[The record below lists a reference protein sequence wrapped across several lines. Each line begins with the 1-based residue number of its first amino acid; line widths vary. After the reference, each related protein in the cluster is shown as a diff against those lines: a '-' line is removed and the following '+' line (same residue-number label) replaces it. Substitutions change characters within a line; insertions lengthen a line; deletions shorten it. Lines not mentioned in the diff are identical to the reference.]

1 MEMNKAPMGQEVAP
15 ENPTNDQE
23 PEEEMTMEALL
34 EAEGLEMDFP
44 KRGDVRQGE
53 ITGITDQAVLVN
65 VGAKS
70 DGQIPL
76 REFERLSPEEREQI
90 LQVGNRLPVYVL
102 GFDSHGAPRLSY
114 LQALEAEDWERA
126 ERMKESGELY
136 EGTIAGYNKG
146 GLVVR
151 LGRLRGFIPLSQI
164 SRERRQ
170 SLQSERPDPSWKE
183 LIGQPIV
190 ARVIEVDRSR
200 QRLILSERAVARQA
214 RELLK
219 ERVLAQLQ
227 VGDVRTGRVTSLTK
241 FGAFVNIDG
250 ADGLVHLSEIS
261 WEHIDKPEDVL
272 QIGQEVQVKVISI
285 DPERKRIGLSI
296 RQLQEDPWKTKAAS
310 LRVGQLV
317 RATITRLEK
326 FGAFARLENGL
337 EGLIHISELSEQR
350 IEHPKEV
357 VKEGDEVTLRII
369 RIDPEARRIGL
380 SLRKVD
386 TLAYADLDLQMA
398 LAEAEE
404 ELEELLGIEKEAPAS
419 EEAAPAEEQSEPSA
433 ESAEESAP
441 EAAAEPPA
449 TEEEESSPP
458 AEPSEEPS
466 EPDSKG
472 E

>member
-1 MEMNKAPMGQEVAP
+1 MEMNEAPLGQEAAP
-15 ENPTNDQE
+15 ENQNEVPAVEE
-23 PEEEMTMEALL
+23 PAEEMTMEALL
-34 EAEGLEMDFP
+34 EAEGLGMDFP
-44 KRGDVRQGE
+44 KRGELRQGE
-53 ITGITDQAVLVN
+53 ITSITDQAVLVN

-70 DGQIPL
+70 DGHIPL
-76 REFERLSPEEREQI
+76 REFERLPAEEREQV
-90 LQVGNRLPVYVL
+90 LQVGNKIPVYVM

-114 LQALEAEDWERA
+114 LQALEAEDWDRA
-126 ERMKESGELY
+126 EAMKESGELY
-136 EGTIAGYNKG
+136 EGTIVAYNKG

-164 SRERRQ
+164 SRERRE
-170 SLQSERPDPSWKE
+170 SVGGGRPDQRWKA
-183 LIGQPIV
+183 LVGQPIV
-190 ARVIEVDRSR
+190 ARVIEVDRQR
-200 QRLILSERAVARQA
+200 QRLILSERAAAREA

-219 ERVLAQLQ
+219 ERVLQRLQ
-227 VGDVRTGRVTSLTK
+227 VGEVYTGRVTSLTK

-272 QIGQEVQVKVISI
+272 QVGQEVQVKVISI

-296 RQLQEDPWKTKAAS
+296 RQLQEDPWKTKAAA

-317 RATITRLEK
+317 KATITRLEK

-357 VKEGDEVTLRII
+357 VQEGDEVTLRII
-369 RIDPEARRIGL
+369 RIDPEQRRIGL

-404 ELEELLGIEKEAPAS
+404 ELEQLLGTAEGGEEAEPAAEIQEETAPQAEEAEEQAPEEEAPPEEPPDEAPATD
-419 EEAAPAEEQSEPSA
+419 EAAPQ
-433 ESAEESAP
+433 
-441 EAAAEPPA
+441 
-449 TEEEESSPP
+449 
-458 AEPSEEPS
+458 
-466 EPDSKG
+466 G

>member
-1 MEMNKAPMGQEVAP
+1 MS
-15 ENPTNDQE
+15 DQE

-34 EAEGLEMDFP
+34 AAEGLEMDFP

-65 VGAKS
+65 IGAKS

-76 REFERLSPEEREQI
+76 REFDRLSPEEREEVLQI
-90 LQVGNRLPVYVL
+90 GQRIPVYVL

-126 ERMKESGELY
+126 ERMKESSELY

-170 SLQSERPDPSWKE
+170 SLQSDRPDPSWKE

-272 QIGQEVQVKVISI
+272 QVGQEVQVKVISI

-296 RQLQEDPWKTKAAS
+296 RQLREDPWKTKAAS

-404 ELEELLGIEKEAPAS
+404 ELEQLLGL
-419 EEAAPAEEQSEPSA
+419 EEAAEEALPNEE
-433 ESAEESAP
+433 ESAEARV
-441 EAAAEPPA
+441 EAAAEEASPEAKAAGESPEA
-449 TEEEESSPP
+449 ALEAPEEASETEP
-458 AEPSEEPS
+458 
-466 EPDSKG
+466 KG

>member
-15 ENPTNDQE
+15 ENPMSDQE

-34 EAEGLEMDFP
+34 AAEGLEMDFP

-53 ITGITDQAVLVN
+53 VTGITDQAVLVN
-65 VGAKS
+65 IGAKS

-76 REFERLSPEEREQI
+76 REFDRLSPEEREEVLQI
-90 LQVGNRLPVYVL
+90 GQRIPVYVL

-170 SLQSERPDPSWKE
+170 SLQSDRPDPSWKE

-190 ARVIEVDRSR
+190 ARVIEVERSR

-227 VGDVRTGRVTSLTK
+227 VGDVRTGRVTSLTS

-272 QIGQEVQVKVISI
+272 QVGQEVQVKVISI

-404 ELEELLGIEKEAPAS
+404 ELEQLLGLEEAAEEAS
-419 EEAAPAEEQSEPSA
+419 PNEEESAEARVEAAAEEAAPEAKA
-433 ESAEESAP
+433 AGESPKAAP
-441 EAAAEPPA
+441 EAPEEASETEP
-449 TEEEESSPP
+449 
-458 AEPSEEPS
+458 
-466 EPDSKG
+466 KG

>member
-1 MEMNKAPMGQEVAP
+1 MEMNEAPMGQEAAP
-15 ENPTNDQE
+15 ENQAQAQQVEE
-23 PEEEMTMEALL
+23 PEEMTMEALL
-34 EAEGLEMDFP
+34 EAEGLGMDFP
-44 KRGDVRQGE
+44 KRGELRQGE
-53 ITGITDQAVLVN
+53 ITSITDQAVLVN

-70 DGQIPL
+70 DGHIPL
-76 REFERLSPEEREQI
+76 REFDRLSEEEREQV
-90 LQVGNRLPVYVL
+90 LKVGNKIPVYVT

-126 ERMKESGELY
+126 EQMKESGELY

-164 SRERRQ
+164 SRERRE
-170 SLQSERPDPSWKE
+170 SVGGDRPDHRWKV

-190 ARVIEVDRSR
+190 ARVIEVDRDR
-200 QRLILSERAVARQA
+200 QRLILSERAAAREA

-227 VGDVRTGRVTSLTK
+227 VGEVRTGRVTSLTK

-272 QIGQEVQVKVISI
+272 QVGQEVQVKVISI

-296 RQLQEDPWKTKAAS
+296 RQLQEDPWKTKAAT

-317 RATITRLEK
+317 KATITRLEK

-337 EGLIHISELSEQR
+337 EGLIHISELSDQR

-369 RIDPEARRIGL
+369 RIDPEQRRIGL

-404 ELEELLGIEKEAPAS
+404 DLEQLLGAAEEPSPTA
-419 EEAAPAEEQSEPSA
+419 EEAAPEEAAEAEAGDETPPEADEPS
-433 ESAEESAP
+433 S
-441 EAAAEPPA
+441 EA
-449 TEEEESSPP
+449 T
-458 AEPSEEPS
+458 
-466 EPDSKG
+466 PDSA
-472 E
+472 

>member
-1 MEMNKAPMGQEVAP
+1 MEMDKAPMGQEVAP
-15 ENPTNDQE
+15 ENPKSAQE
-23 PEEEMTMEALL
+23 PEEAMTMEALL
-34 EAEGLEMDFP
+34 AAEGLEMDFP

-76 REFERLSPEEREQI
+76 RELDRLPPEEREEV
-90 LQVGNRLPVYVL
+90 LQVGRRIPVYVV

-136 EGTIAGYNKG
+136 EGTITAYNKG

-164 SRERRQ
+164 SRERRRALK
-170 SLQSERPDPSWKE
+170 SDRPDPSWKE

-190 ARVIEVDRSR
+190 ARVLEVDRQR
-200 QRLILSERAVARQA
+200 QRLILSERAAAREA

-219 ERVLAQLQ
+219 ERVLSQLQ

-272 QIGQEVQVKVISI
+272 QVGQEVQVKVISL

-296 RQLQEDPWKTKAAS
+296 RQLQEDPWKTKASS

-326 FGAFARLENGL
+326 FGAFARLENAL

-404 ELEELLGIEKEAPAS
+404 DLNQLLGTEEAGKEAAS
-419 EEAAPAEEQSEPSA
+419 NEEEGAEVKVEAATA
-433 ESAEESAP
+433 ES
-441 EAAAEPPA
+441 
-449 TEEEESSPP
+449 
-458 AEPSEEPS
+458 PSEETTVPEVAEKPS
-466 EPDSKG
+466 EASPEAQEEASETKPKG

>member
-1 MEMNKAPMGQEVAP
+1 METNEAPLGQEAAP
-15 ENPTNDQE
+15 ESQSEAQPVEEQA
-23 PEEEMTMEALL
+23 EEMTMEALL
-34 EAEGLEMDFP
+34 ESEGLGMDFP
-44 KRGDVRQGE
+44 KRGELRQGE
-53 ITGITDQAVLVN
+53 ITSITDQAVLVN

-70 DGQIPL
+70 DGHIPL
-76 REFERLSPEEREQI
+76 REFERLSEEEREQV
-90 LQVGNRLPVYVL
+90 LKVGNKIPVYVT

-164 SRERRQ
+164 SRERR
-170 SLQSERPDPSWKE
+170 EAVGGGRPDHRWKA
-183 LIGQPIV
+183 LVGQPII
-190 ARVIEVDRSR
+190 ARVIEVDRQR
-200 QRLILSERAVARQA
+200 QRLILSERAAAREA

-219 ERVLAQLQ
+219 EQVLQRIK
-227 VGDVRTGRVTSLTK
+227 VGEVYTGRVSSLTK
-241 FGAFVNIDG
+241 FGAFVNIEG

-272 QIGQEVQVKVISI
+272 RVGQEVQVKVISI

-296 RQLQEDPWKTKAAS
+296 RQTQEDPWKTKAAS

-317 RATITRLEK
+317 KATITRLEK
-326 FGAFARLENGL
+326 FGAFARLENGV
-337 EGLIHISELSEQR
+337 EGLIHISELADHR

-369 RIDPEARRIGL
+369 RIDPEQRRIGL

-404 ELEELLGIEKEAPAS
+404 ELADLLGGESGAASPEPEEEGAAGEATAQAESPAGEEEAPA
-419 EEAAPAEEQSEPSA
+419 EAADTDEAA
-433 ESAEESAP
+433 SAEE
-441 EAAAEPPA
+441 
-449 TEEEESSPP
+449 
-458 AEPSEEPS
+458 
-466 EPDSKG
+466 
-472 E
+472 

>member
-1 MEMNKAPMGQEVAP
+1 MEMNKAPLGQEVAP
-15 ENPTNDQE
+15 ENSMHDQE
-23 PEEEMTMEALL
+23 SDEITTMEDLL
-34 EAEGLEMDFP
+34 KEEGLGMGFP
-44 KRGDVRQGE
+44 KPGEIRQGE
-53 ITGITDQAVLVN
+53 ITGITDQAVLVSI
-65 VGAKS
+65 GAKS

-76 REFERLSPEEREQI
+76 REFEQLSLEERENLLQI
-90 LQVGNRLPVYVL
+90 GQRIPVYVV
-102 GFDSHGAPRLSY
+102 GFDRYGAPRLSY

-126 ERMKESGELY
+126 ERMLESGELY
-136 EGTIAGYNKG
+136 EGTIVGYNKG

-151 LGRLRGFIPLSQI
+151 LGRLRGFIPLSHI
-164 SRERRQ
+164 SRERRH
-170 SLQSERPDPSWKE
+170 SLPNDRPDPSWKE

-190 ARVIEVDRSR
+190 ARVIEVDRGR
-200 QRLILSERAVARQA
+200 QRLILSERAAAREA

-219 ERVLAQLQ
+219 ERVLSELQ

-272 QIGQEVQVKVISI
+272 QVGQEVQVKVISV

-296 RQLQEDPWKTKAAS
+296 RQLQEDPWKTQAAS

-357 VKEGDEVTLRII
+357 VKEGDELTLRII

-404 ELEELLGIEKEAPAS
+404 ELGQLLGL
-419 EEAAPAEEQSEPSA
+419 EEAAEKGAA
-433 ESAEESAP
+433 GGP
-441 EAAAEPPA
+441 EA
-449 TEEEESSPP
+449 EEEETASASTAEEASSEAASEAPEE
-458 AEPSEEPS
+458 ASSETEP
-466 EPDSKG
+466 KG

>member
-1 MEMNKAPMGQEVAP
+1 MEMDKAPMGQEVAP
-15 ENPTNDQE
+15 ENPKSAQE
-23 PEEEMTMEALL
+23 PEEAMTMEALL
-34 EAEGLEMDFP
+34 AAEGLEMDFP

-76 REFERLSPEEREQI
+76 RELDRLPPEEREEV
-90 LQVGNRLPVYVL
+90 LQVGRRIPVYVV

-136 EGTIAGYNKG
+136 EGTITAYNKG

-164 SRERRQ
+164 SRERRRALK
-170 SLQSERPDPSWKE
+170 SDRPDPSWKE

-190 ARVIEVDRSR
+190 ARVLEVDRQR
-200 QRLILSERAVARQA
+200 QRLILSERAAAREA

-219 ERVLAQLQ
+219 ERVLSQLQ

-272 QIGQEVQVKVISI
+272 QVGQEVQVKVISL

-296 RQLQEDPWKTKAAS
+296 RQLQEDPWKTKASS

-404 ELEELLGIEKEAPAS
+404 DLNQLLGTEEAGKEAASNEEEGAEVKVEAATAESPS
-419 EEAAPAEEQSEPSA
+419 EETTV
-433 ESAEESAP
+433 P
-441 EAAAEPPA
+441 EVA
-449 TEEEESSPP
+449 
-458 AEPSEEPS
+458 EEPS
-466 EPDSKG
+466 EASPEAQEEASETKPKG